1 MCAARFRFR
10 SKSSRVNEMTSRSS
24 RVKRFERGLYVTLG
38 QDRPRPR
45 LAKLKAFKRDSQ
57 HAARPLRRKGSGVV
71 RLALHA
77 NTPSAKNPRPRKV
90 VVAGRRGGRMAR
102 TVAKKGAVA
111 SRGDPGPP
119 FPLPGAPA
127 GSPCRG
133 PLPGAP
139 AGSRPCRG
147 PPVHVDGQRQSRRE
161 RRARGSAAGR
171 RDRRSVGR
179 RARGR
184 ARRHDRRR
192 GLIGRVHAGR
202 GQQRRRSRHG
212 GLSASADCPARRH
225 KQRQGL
231 GQQAIACRTSLQ
243 LAPTLA
249 RVLAARGVQ
258 GERGLAG
265 ARAACRVRGRVSRL
279 DGSPCTWCRFCHRA
293 GPESMGASLV
303 ARRAPQSSTSTY
315 VRVCQKGNCCTCSH
329 CVRCCVCAC
338 CCRRDKMTQNP
349 MTCAALATAAA
360 PSARPA
366 RPEEHAPPAG
376 GPAPLP

>member
-1 MCAARFRFR
+1 
-10 SKSSRVNEMTSRSS
+10 
-24 RVKRFERGLYVTLG
+24 
-38 QDRPRPR
+38 
-45 LAKLKAFKRDSQ
+45 
-57 HAARPLRRKGSGVV
+57 
-71 RLALHA
+71 
-77 NTPSAKNPRPRKV
+77 
-90 VVAGRRGGRMAR
+90 MAR

-161 RRARGSAAGR
+161 RRARGSTAGR
-171 RDRRSVGR
+171 RARRSVGR
-179 RARGR
+179 RAHAR

-231 GQQAIACRTSLQ
+231 GQQATACRTSLQ

-258 GERGLAG
+258 GE
-265 ARAACRVRGRVSRL
+265 RGRVSRL

-366 RPEEHAPPAG
+366 RPEEHAPPVG